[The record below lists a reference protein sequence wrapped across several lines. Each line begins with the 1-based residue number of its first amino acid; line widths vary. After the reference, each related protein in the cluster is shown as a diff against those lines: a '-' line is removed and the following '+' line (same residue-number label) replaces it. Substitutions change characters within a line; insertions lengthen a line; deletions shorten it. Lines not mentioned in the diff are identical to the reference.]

1 MVTRYLF
8 SYESN
13 KGGGYIFMEQE
24 TRKVKIRKRVPI
36 SIAVLLFTLLIAWS
50 LVSPTITNALAKAP
64 FLHLLFDPKPDNHT
78 IVNSIHEQLN
88 SKNYE
93 IENVGLNLLKKVITV
108 NINGS
113 KNYFNIS
120 KKEIEKEVNVFL
132 HSVELDT
139 YKVEIAHYPQ
149 EQIEDKLTNAEK
161 KRIKKAQ
168 ELEKA
173 IMNDPRLQEYK
184 LISAF
189 VRINDVENFIPLV
202 LSDKEKKI
210 GDIIRVV
217 NSIVKEQGM
226 EPFTIKPFY
235 VDAEKEKIAQNLQPV
250 INTISEEFKRY
261 EAYQVAGIYYS
272 FDTPITFSVKTSLST
287 TDANAKEHAQ
297 KIEEMIEDVLYNKKV
312 TSILPEG
319 QYKII
324 VYSRDN
330 TPFENVNSRL
340 ADFQWQ

>member
-1 MVTRYLF
+1 
-8 SYESN
+8 
-13 KGGGYIFMEQE
+13 MEQK
-24 TRKVKIRKRVPI
+24 TQKVKIRKRVPI
-36 SIAVLLFTLLIAWS
+36 SITVILFTLLIACNF
-50 LVSPTITNALAKAP
+50 VSPTINNALAKAA
-64 FLHLLFDPKPDNHT
+64 FFHLLFDPKPDNHT
-78 IVNSIHEQLN
+78 IVNSIHKQLS

-93 IENVGLNLLKKVITV
+93 VENVGLNLLKKVITV
-108 NINGS
+108 NISGS

-132 HSVELDT
+132 HSIELDT

-149 EQIEDKLTNAEK
+149 RQLEDKLIDEEM
-161 KRIKKAQ
+161 KRIKKSQ

-189 VRINDVENFIPLV
+189 VRINDVENYIPLV
-202 LSDKEKKI
+202 LSDKERKI
-210 GDIIRVV
+210 GDIIRIV

-235 VDAEKEKIAQNLQPV
+235 VDSEKENIAQKLQPV
-250 INTISEEFKRY
+250 INTLSEEFKRN
-261 EAYQVAGIYYS
+261 EEYQVTGIYYA
-272 FDTPITFSVKTSLST
+272 FDTPLTFSVKTGLST
-287 TDANAKEHAQ
+287 TDANSKKHAQ
-297 KIEEMIEDVLYNKKV
+297 KIEEMIEDVLHNKEV
-312 TSILPEG
+312 TNILPDG

-340 ADFQWQ
+340 ADFQWN

>member
-1 MVTRYLF
+1 MVTRYLL

-13 KGGGYIFMEQE
+13 KRGGYIFMEQE
-24 TRKVKIRKRVPI
+24 TRKVKILKRVPTI
-36 SIAVLLFTLLIAWS
+36 IAVLLLTLIMVWT
-50 LVSPTITNALAKAP
+50 LVSPTINNALARAP
-64 FLHLLFDPKPDNHT
+64 FFHLIFDPKPDNHT

-88 SKNYE
+88 NKNYE

-108 NINGS
+108 NISGT

-120 KKEIEKEVNVFL
+120 KKEVEKEVRVFL

-149 EQIEDKLTNAEK
+149 EQLEDKLTDAEK

-189 VRINDVENFIPLV
+189 VRINDVENYIPLV
-202 LSDKEKKI
+202 LSDKETKI

-217 NSIVKEQGM
+217 NSIIKEQGM

-235 VDAEKEKIAQNLQPV
+235 VDAEKEKIAQKLQPV
-250 INTISEEFKRY
+250 INTISEEFKRN

-272 FDTPITFSVKTSLST
+272 FDTPITFSVKTALST
-287 TDANAKEHAQ
+287 TDTNSKKHAQ
-297 KIEEMIEDVLYNKKV
+297 KIEEMIEDVLYIKKV
-312 TSILPEG
+312 TSILPDG
-319 QYKII
+319 QYKIVI
-324 VYSRDN
+324 YSRDN
-330 TPFENVNSRL
+330 TPFENMNSRL
-340 ADFQWQ
+340 ADFQWK